1 MGGLGLDMDDKD
13 DVSFFFWSYSELQDA
28 LRLFRAAANNYVL
41 YQRLFDIFQRRI
53 SMQHVTK
60 SGVSLNKTL

>member
-28 LRLFRAAANNYVL
+28 LRLVRAAANDYVL
-41 YQRLFDIFQRRI
+41 YL
-53 SMQHVTK
+53 SMSFWSFTTSSYLNATCDKIESFTK
-60 SGVSLNKTL
+60 